1 MRSRQQKLSRGRS
14 RHPIYTDVFIMVDKH
29 LTDVL
34 LLSIVVAALITV
46 VIVGVWSGPLGLA
59 RLPNLDGLL
68 TAHAD
73 R

>member
-1 MRSRQQKLSRGRS
+1 VLIIG
-14 RHPIYTDVFIMVDKH
+14 DKH

-34 LLSIVVAALITV
+34 LLSVVVAVLITV

-68 TAHAD
+68 MAHAD